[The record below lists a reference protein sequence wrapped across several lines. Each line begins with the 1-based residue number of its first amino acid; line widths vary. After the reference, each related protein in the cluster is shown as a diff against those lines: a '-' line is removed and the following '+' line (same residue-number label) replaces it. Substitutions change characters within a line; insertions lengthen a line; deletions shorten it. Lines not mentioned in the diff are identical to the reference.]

1 MAAEGGAQRP
11 TRDVVRHTLVYG
23 SGYIS
28 IAVTS
33 FVLVPVYTHHL
44 SPSEFG
50 LLALMLVFYGLLTQ
64 VYDLG
69 LTQSVGRFFFDDSGG
84 RSASLPN
91 VRTTG
96 LAFALGYGGLLTAVL
111 CLSAGTWADLLTG
124 DSGHA
129 DLVRIV
135 AATLYAEALAM
146 VPLTIIRMQERSG
159 LFVAITVSR
168 FVATLSLNILFVVG
182 LGLGVRGVLMGN
194 AIAAGLVLLLL
205 LPQYRSVFQGHPS
218 RDLLRQMLSF
228 GLPFFPVLL
237 SGWLIDASDRY
248 LLELFRSR
256 AEVGYYGL
264 AYKIAQ
270 VMQIAVLAFSMGWAP
285 LRYRIFARPDAPDV
299 YRRLTTYYVLAAG
312 VLGVGI
318 AVFARE
324 IVALVSPPSYAPAA
338 DVVPLLVLAYALY
351 GLYIMTVTG
360 MGVTRK
366 TAPMAWIG
374 ATAAVANI
382 GLNLILIPP
391 LGMQAAA
398 ATTVL
403 ANVVLAAG
411 GWYYSNRV
419 YPIPFEWTRVA
430 QVVAL
435 AALVVGAAALV
446 SPGGTAAGIAW
457 ATLAWAVFLAALV
470 VTKTVRREEVQ
481 AAREAIGQTRARLRR
496 GPTRQEAVG

>member
-11 TRDVVRHTLVYG
+11 TQDVVRHTLVYG
-23 SGYIS
+23 SGYIT
-28 IAVTS
+28 IAATS

-69 LTQSVGRFFFDDSGG
+69 LTQSVARFFFDDGGG
-84 RSASLPN
+84 RNESLPS
-91 VRTTG
+91 VRATS
-96 LAFALGYGGLLTAVL
+96 LAFVLGYGGLLTAVL

-146 VPLTIIRMQERSG
+146 VPLTLIRMQERSV
-159 LFVAITVSR
+159 LFVAITVCR
-168 FVATLSLNILFVVG
+168 LVATLSLNILFVVG

-194 AIAAGLVLLLL
+194 AIAAGAVLLLL
-205 LPQYRSVFQGHPS
+205 LPQYRHAFQGRPS
-218 RDLLRQMLSF
+218 RALLREMLGF

-264 AYKIAQ
+264 AYKIGQ

-285 LRYRIFARPDAPDV
+285 LRYRIFERPDAPDV
-299 YRRLTTYYVLAAG
+299 YRRLTSYYVLAAG

-318 AVFARE
+318 ALFARE

-338 DVVPLLVLAYALY
+338 DVVPLIVLAYALY
-351 GLYIMTVTG
+351 GLYIMSVTG
-360 MGVTRK
+360 MGVSKK

-374 ATAAVANI
+374 ASAAVANI

-391 LGMQAAA
+391 FGMEAAA

-403 ANVVLAAG
+403 ANVILVAG
-411 GWYYSNRV
+411 GWFYSNRV
-419 YPIPFEWTRVA
+419 YPIPYEWTRIA
-430 QVVAL
+430 QI
-435 AALVVGAAALV
+435 AAIAAVVVGAAALV
-446 SPGGTAAGIAW
+446 SPGGTMAGIAW
-457 ATLAWAVFLAALV
+457 AAFAWAVFIAALV
-470 VTKTVRREEVQ
+470 VTRTVHADELQ
-481 AAREAIGQTRARLRR
+481 AARRLIRQALVRLRGR
-496 GPTRQEAVG
+496 PARRETVR